1 MIWWIILG
9 VIILCLLIIAYY
21 IMELSNEP
29 YSFWEYI
36 MCVMSIPYIGV
47 MFLLGT
53 IAYLLDINIFK
64 KKQK

>member
-9 VIILCLLIIAYY
+9 VIIVCLLIIAYY

-29 YSFWEYI
+29 YSFGEYLICVI
-36 MCVMSIPYIGV
+36 MTPYIGV

-53 IAYLLDINIFK
+53 IAYLLDINIFNR
-64 KKQK
+64 KQK